1 MRKRFDFMKEKSPVI
16 IKKHNTRQVSSLST
30 KELIV
35 KSKKLAIKFN
45 KTHIINDH
53 YDILDDNN
61 ITGTTIT
68 KANKNKI
75 LKIKHNKKSDIVN
88 ENSNIDDE
96 IIERELFIYYF
107 YLNKPIILLNIFQS
121 LNKFWFHL

>member
-53 YDILDDNN
+53 YDVLDDNN